1 MDTVTVIAWMFVAA
15 TLACVAL
22 WVLIAV
28 MLLVE
33 IILGVCQLM
42 RRKA

>member
-1 MDTVTVIAWMFVAA
+1 MDTITVIAWLFVAA

-22 WVLIAV
+22 WALIAV

-42 RRKA
+42 RSKA